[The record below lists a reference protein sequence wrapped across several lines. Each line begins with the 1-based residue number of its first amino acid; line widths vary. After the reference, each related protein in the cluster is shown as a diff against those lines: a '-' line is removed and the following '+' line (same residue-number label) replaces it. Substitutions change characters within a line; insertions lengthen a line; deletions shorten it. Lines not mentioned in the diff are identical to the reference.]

1 MGKTI
6 TVILVSDN
14 HGFRKPLEY
23 IKMKHSDADYFF
35 HCGDTELPPYEM
47 EGFAVVQGNN
57 DYYSQYPLRKVLEI
71 GAHRILLTH
80 GHRDMIFGQYKM
92 LAERAKAFGC
102 DIVCFGHTHISY
114 DGEIDGIR
122 ILNPGSV
129 WRNRDG
135 TKPSYMVITLS
146 GPDIHV
152 ERKELDLKSL
162 Q

>member
-57 DYYSQYPLRKVLEI
+57 D
-71 GAHRILLTH
+71 
-80 GHRDMIFGQYKM
+80 
-92 LAERAKAFGC
+92 
-102 DIVCFGHTHISY
+102 
-114 DGEIDGIR
+114 
-122 ILNPGSV
+122 
-129 WRNRDG
+129 
-135 TKPSYMVITLS
+135 
-146 GPDIHV
+146 
-152 ERKELDLKSL
+152 
-162 Q
+162 